1 MPSCTNKQRTQD
13 QVLIQQILFYI
24 TSLYSHLA
32 YGKGLLA
39 IVVIRKPLKQTKNE
53 DRTTKRTC
61 RSEPQTGRKVAHIIY
76 IVAMRRIEETGNKFR
91 VSNKEDSKRTEP
103 MYRL

>member
-39 IVVIRKPLKQTKNE
+39 IVVIQRLVMFGDVVQMLFAASCTVFSDTTRLQSVQTTQKNE
-53 DRTTKRTC
+53 AR
-61 RSEPQTGRKVAHIIY
+61 Q
-76 IVAMRRIEETGNKFR
+76 MR
-91 VSNKEDSKRTEP
+91 P
-103 MYRL
+103 M